1 MTHLWSQMHYV
12 DPVLRVSTII
22 LKPFNSGFWNLD
34 QSSIKMTYRDLPYYK
49 GIRAETCREY
59 KIHKNKHKNHE
70 NSLHTFRKWSITWS
84 QFVVSS
90 HSRRWLIRHSM
101 ASTAIY
107 SSLDYGTIKHGRP
120 SLDSGSQKKT
130 NRRFIPSKSLLLQ
143 WLLTFLL

>member
-34 QSSIKMTYRDLPYYK
+34 QSSIKMTYRDLPYYE
-49 GIRAETCREY
+49 GIRAKACREY
-59 KIHKNKHKNHE
+59 KLHKNKHE

-84 QFVVSS
+84 QFVVST

-107 SSLDYGTIKHGRP
+107 SSLAIKHGGPR
-120 SLDSGSQKKT
+120 LASGSQKKT
-130 NRRFIPSKSLLLQ
+130 NRRCLSLH
-143 WLLTFLL
+143 TK